1 MATSKPE
8 EISHPPMDQPST
20 IYGLSAADDNCRDG
34 RVILL
39 FSMWASGS
47 AFVEPRH
54 ADWLMRLDRLWDQL
68 MLVVPRSY
76 EKAIVVVVV
85 DFC

>member
-1 MATSKPE
+1 MVNWL
-8 EISHPPMDQPST
+8 IFQCGV
-20 IYGLSAADDNCRDG
+20 YLSVVDSNCRDG
-34 RVILL
+34 HVILL
-39 FSMWASGS
+39 FSMWANGS

-68 MLVVPRSY
+68 MLAVPRSY
-76 EKAIVVVVV
+76 EKAIVAVVV